1 MTEPTTHSII
11 EIPINPNE
19 GMLIELSAQ
28 MKDLCDEK
36 DDQYKK
42 LAERYMDTKK
52 ILHKCYGMI
61 RIIQE
66 ELDRKDELLGSD
78 AYIIDWLIAE
88 MRGNISDYM
97 FMKEE
102 KRMGIYGY

>member
-1 MTEPTTHSII
+1 MVEPLPPI
-11 EIPINPNE
+11 EIPVNPNE
-19 GMLIELSAQ
+19 GMLLELSNQ
-28 MKDLCDEK
+28 MKDLVEEK
-36 DDQYKK
+36 DEQYKK
-42 LAERYMDTKK
+42 LAEEYMDSKK
-52 ILHKCYGMI
+52 LICKCYGMI

-102 KRMGIYGY
+102 KRMGVYGY